1 MAFCQGKKPRKN
13 KQKPHFLAVL
23 SKIITCMQ
31 NGDNRRR
38 SYGYTGRSDQKQ
50 EPVKRPEPRRE
61 YTQKDRPAKETP
73 PVDWVGWALFP
84 FRLLGMLLIH
94 VFRALGW
101 VLKKIPWGAPFRKG
115 NRKGTFKVLLTL
127 FVLGLIGSI
136 GVVMW
141 ASKDLPDPNKLTDRQ
156 IAQST
161 KIYDRTGEHVL
172 YEVFEDQKRTLV
184 TLDELP
190 EYLIQGV
197 IATEDTKFY
206 EHHGVRPLSILRAV
220 LYGLLPGKKIEGTST
235 LTQQLVKNAIL
246 TNERRISRKL
256 KEVIL
261 SVRLEQVYTK
271 DQILQIYFNE
281 IPYGS
286 TNYGVESAAQSYFGK
301 SASDL
306 TLAEAATLAGLP
318 QQPSRFIN
326 NPERLKERRNFVL
339 RRMADEGYITDAEK
353 TAAQAEP
360 LNFDVSYSNIDAP
373 HFTLYVKEKLVEEY
387 GEQTVDTGGLKVITS
402 LDWEKQ
408 QIAEEV
414 VDEVGT
420 PTLEEA
426 DADNTSLV
434 AMDPRTGQI
443 LAMVGSKDFY
453 DDSIDGQF
461 NVATLGKRQPGSSFK
476 PIVYAA
482 AFEKGYTPNTIL
494 YDVVTNFSSSGRSY
508 IPKNYD
514 LSEHGP
520 VTMRQALQGSLNI
533 PAVKALYLVGD
544 KKGVEFAERLGYR
557 TLSEGDFG
565 LSLVLG
571 GGEVYL
577 LDHVDAY
584 ATFANDGIRHEPVS
598 ILKVEDKD
606 GKVLYEWKQDKGEK
620 VLDKSITDTLSNVL
634 SDDGA
639 RAYAFGAGGILTLP
653 GRPVAAKTGTTNG
666 YIDAWTVGY
675 TPSLVAG
682 VWAGNTDNTAM
693 KRGYG
698 GSKVA
703 APIWN
708 AFMKRAL
715 EGSSVESFPAM
726 PQIKTDKPVLN
737 GSTGG
742 GITLK
747 VDEVTGKI
755 ATSST
760 PEQYIVEKTF
770 IQPHSILYYVN
781 KDDPQGPAPEDPSV
795 DPQYSIW
802 EQAIQ
807 DWIVRKQE
815 EDPEWNLSFEEAPTE
830 YDDLHALELIPSLE
844 VVYPAASST
853 IYSRQ
858 IDTDI
863 RVSAP
868 RGVTKVTYQLDGV
881 YVGVVRSHPFNLN
894 YYAQGLS
901 EGDHVL
907 SVQVEDDV
915 GNKLTKEV
923 PFTLANVGNE
933 PPTVTWNP
941 GSDVL
946 SPSDF
951 PRVFLLNVFKKD
963 DIVRLDVT
971 AKKGNQTVLVGSVT
985 DFSTLDFNNSI
996 AITWQS
1002 APSESGTWTL
1012 IAKTS
1017 GKDGSETLD
1026 TKEITV
1032 SL

>member
-1 MAFCQGKKPRKN
+1 
-13 KQKPHFLAVL
+13 
-23 SKIITCMQ
+23 MQ

-38 SYGYTGRSDQKQ
+38 SYGYTSRSAQEQ
-50 EPVKRPEPRRE
+50 EPQREERPVRQLTRKEPPARE
-61 YTQKDRPAKETP
+61 KA
-73 PVDWVGWALFP
+73 PVDWVGWLLFP

-94 VFRALGW
+94 VFKALGW

-115 NRKGTFKVLLTL
+115 NGKRTFKILMVL
-127 FVLGLIGSI
+127 FIMGLIGAI
-136 GVVMW
+136 GLIAW

-161 KIYDRTGEHVL
+161 KIYDRTGEHIL

-190 EYLIQGV
+190 DYLVQGV

-220 LYGLLPGKKIEGTST
+220 VYGLLPGRKIEGTST

-246 TNERRISRKL
+246 TNERRLSRKL
-256 KEVIL
+256 KEFIL

-301 SASDL
+301 AASDL
-306 TLAEAATLAGLP
+306 TLAEAATLAGMP
-318 QQPSRFIN
+318 QQPSRFLN
-326 NPERLKERRNFVL
+326 DLDRLKERRNFVL
-339 RRMADEGYITDAEK
+339 RRMNEEGYISEAEK

-360 LNFDVSYSNIDAP
+360 LNLDVSYSNIDAP
-373 HFTLYVKEKLVEEY
+373 HFVLYVKEKLVEDY
-387 GEQTVDTGGLKVITS
+387 GEQMIDTGGLKVITS

-408 QIAEEV
+408 QIAEAV

-420 PTLEEA
+420 PKLAEA
-426 DADNTSLV
+426 GANNTSLV
-434 AMDPRTGQI
+434 ALDPRTGQI

-476 PIVYAA
+476 PIIYAA

-494 YDVVTNFSSSGRSY
+494 YDVVTNFASSGKSY
-508 IPKNYD
+508 TPKNYD

-544 KKGVEFAERLGYR
+544 QKGVDFAERLGYT

-571 GGEVYL
+571 GGEVRL
-577 LDHVDAY
+577 IDHVSAY
-584 ATFANDGIRHEPVS
+584 AVFANEGVKHTPVS
-598 ILKVEDKD
+598 ILKVEDKNGD
-606 GKVLYEWKQDKGEK
+606 IMYEWKQDKGEK
-620 VLDKSITDTLSNVL
+620 VLDKRITDTLSNVL

-666 YIDAWTVGY
+666 YVDAWTVGY

-698 GSKVA
+698 GSSVA

-708 AFMKRAL
+708 EFMKRSL
-715 EGSSVESFPAM
+715 EGSSVESFAPL
-726 PQIKTDKPVLN
+726 PEIKTDKPVLN

-770 IQPHSILYYVN
+770 IQPHSILHYVN
-781 KDDPQGPAPEDPSV
+781 KDDPQGPAPEDPNV
-795 DPQYSIW
+795 DSQYAIW

-807 DWIVRKQE
+807 DWIVRKQD
-815 EDPEWNLSFEEAPTE
+815 EDPEWKLSFGEPPTE
-830 YDDLHALELIPSLE
+830 YDDSHSLELIPSLE
-844 VVYPAASST
+844 IIYPAPSST
-853 IYSRQ
+853 IHSRQ

-881 YVGVVRSHPFNLN
+881 YVGVVREHPFNLH

-901 EGDHVL
+901 EGVHTL
-907 SVQVEDDV
+907 IVQVEDDV
-915 GNKLTKEV
+915 GNKLTKELS
-923 PFTLANVGNE
+923 FTLANVGIE
-933 PPTVTWNP
+933 APSVSWSA
-941 GSDVL
+941 GSDAL
-946 SPSDF
+946 SQSDF
-951 PRVFLLNVFKKD
+951 PRVFLLSVFKKEE
-963 DIVRLDVT
+963 IARLEVSAT
-971 AKKGNQTVLVGSVT
+971 KGSQTMLISTIT
-985 DFSTLDFNNSI
+985 DFSTLDFNNGI

-1002 APSESGTWTL
+1002 TPESGTWTL
-1012 IAKTS
+1012 IAKTV
-1017 GKDGSETLD
+1017 GKDGSESTD
-1026 TKEITV
+1026 TKQV
-1032 SL
+1032 SVGL